1 MAASA
6 SLNKSPHMKQWMA
19 QADPPREANTVKKMN
34 GRSLLIFS
42 NKTTNYFK
50 EWTAAS
56 FVLEKLYCLY
66 KNLMHQIDPLN
77 SSCSQKPQYPGRKLR
92 L

>member
-1 MAASA
+1 MAATA
-6 SLNKSPHMKQWMA
+6 SLNKSPYVKEWMA

-42 NKTTNYFK
+42 NKTTYYFK
-50 EWTAAS
+50 EWTAARC
-56 FVLEKLYCLY
+56 LKKIYCFH
-66 KNLMHQIDPLN
+66 KNLLLQTDPLS
-77 SSCSQKPQYPGRKLR
+77 SSCSQKLWYPGRKLR